1 MDLNRVT
8 LLGKVEGNPQVS
20 STEGTTQAVFILAVK
35 RRAQQPNGQWVDR
48 ITKAPCYASAK
59 IAEVISKYVSDGH
72 EVLIEASYDNWEQ
85 GHGMFVNTISF
96 GYNPNNRKQ
105 GEGAPNANADIPY

>member
-1 MDLNRVT
+1 MDLNRVI

-20 STEGTTQAVFILAVK
+20 TSEGTAQVAFILAVK

-59 IAEVISKYVSDGH
+59 VAEVISKYVSDGH

-105 GEGAPNANADIPY
+105 NDMDSNPNPDIPY